1 MKNTITQ
8 HLKNKSFYLI
18 GIGGAGMMG
27 IAELLHN
34 LGFTVHGSDIID
46 SPSVRRLRELK
57 INICI
62 GHDSSKIK
70 PNDIIIYSNAIKS
83 NNVEIKYARKNGMT
97 ILTRMEILSELMR
110 LKYGISITG
119 SHGKTTTTSLLS
131 HILHD
136 NNLDPTYLIG
146 GMLKTDD
153 PHVKLG
159 NSNYLITETDESD
172 PNFTILK
179 PHLVVLTNLDS
190 EHLENYGDSF
200 ENLKKSM
207 QEFINSIPFY
217 GQAFINGDDLNSI
230 NICKKINR
238 DIFTFGLKNHNHLY
252 AKNIILHDKKM
263 KFKLIYN
270 NQSYS
275 LVTNLIGNHNVYNI
289 LAAISVCLHLDIKIT
304 KVIQSVSTFFGVS
317 RRLDIHD
324 NIQIN
329 KKNIITIDDYGHH
342 PTEIKSTIQTIKKL
356 YPKKNIIMVFQ
367 PHRYSRTKSSWP
379 YLVKVLNSI
388 NNIILLPTYSAGEK
402 KTIYD
407 SKFLYKK
414 LTIKNKFYVK
424 TIEQVIDTL
433 KNEIGN
439 KTILLLQGAGDIK
452 NIINILYKDDTK

>member
-8 HLKNKSFYLI
+8 HLKNKSFYMI

-34 LGFTVHGSDIID
+34 LGFIVHGSDIAD
-46 SPSVRRLRELK
+46 SSSITRLRKLK
-57 INICI
+57 IQVYI

-83 NNVEIKYARKNGMT
+83 NNVEIKYARKKGMT

-136 NNLDPTYLIG
+136 NKLDPTYLIG

-179 PHLVVLTNLDS
+179 PHLVVLTNLDA
-190 EHLENYGDSF
+190 EHLENYQNSF
-200 ENLKKSM
+200 TNLKNSIQK
-207 QEFINSIPFY
+207 FINSIPFY
-217 GQAFINGDDLNSI
+217 GQAFVNGDCLNSM

-238 DIFTFGLKNHNHLY
+238 NIFTFGLKVNNDLH
-252 AKNIILHDKKM
+252 AKNIAFYDKKM
-263 KFKLIYN
+263 KFDLTYN
-270 NQSYS
+270 NQVYS
-275 LVTNLIGNHNVYNI
+275 LTSNLIGNHNVYNI
-289 LAAISVCLHLDIKIT
+289 LAAISVCLHLDLKIT
-304 KVIQSVSTFFGVS
+304 KIVKSIATFFGVS
-317 RRLDIHD
+317 RRLDIHH
-324 NIQIN
+324 NIRIN
-329 KKNIITIDDYGHH
+329 KKSIITIDDYGHH
-342 PTEIKSTIQTIKKL
+342 PTEIKSTIDTIRKI
-356 YPKKNIIMVFQ
+356 YPKKNIIMIFQ
-367 PHRYSRTKSSWP
+367 PHRFSRTKSSWP
-379 YLVKVLNSI
+379 NLTKVLKNI
-388 NNIILLPTYSAGEK
+388 NYILLLPTYSAGEK
-402 KTIYD
+402 KSIYD

-414 LTIKNKFYVK
+414 LATKNKLYVK
-424 TIEQVIDTL
+424 TLDQVLDVLKPIID
-433 KNEIGN
+433 N
-439 KTILLLQGAGDIK
+439 KSILLLQGAGDIK
-452 NIINILYKDDTK
+452 NIINMLRENDSK